1 MGAGAG
7 AGAGAE
13 AGAEARIARVTTDVL
28 DVAEHLAAVDDLAA
42 GAVVTFVGQ
51 IRDHDPGAQGEV
63 TGIEYSA
70 HPDAERIL
78 GELAAAAEAS
88 AVTGDVVR
96 VAVSHRIGALAVGDL
111 ALVACVA
118 TPHRGDA
125 YEVSR
130 ALVEA
135 IKAQLPIWKRQHEVD
150 GRTHWVGL

>member
-1 MGAGAG
+1 MTVA
-7 AGAGAE
+7 
-13 AGAEARIARVTTDVL
+13 IARVTTDVL
-28 DVAEHLAAVDDLAA
+28 DVAEHLAAVDDLAC
-42 GAVVTFVGQ
+42 GAVVTFVGR

-70 HPDAERIL
+70 HPDASRTIE
-78 GELAAAAEAS
+78 ELAARAAAS
-88 AVTGDVVR
+88 DVVGGVAR

-118 TPHRGDA
+118 TPHRADA

-130 ALVEA
+130 VLVEQ
-135 IKAQLPIWKRQHEVD
+135 IKAELPIWKRQHEVD

>member
-1 MGAGAG
+1 MAAL
-7 AGAGAE
+7 
-13 AGAEARIARVTTDVL
+13 ARVSSDPL
-28 DVAEHLAAVDDLAA
+28 DLAEHLAAVQDPAC

-51 IRDHDPGAQGEV
+51 VRDHDPDADGEV

-78 GELAAAAEAS
+78 AELAEQAEADG
-88 AVTGDVVR
+88 AR

-118 TPHRGDA
+118 TAHRAQA

-130 ALVEA
+130 ELVER
-135 IKAQLPIWKRQHEVD
+135 IKAELPVWKRQQQSD
-150 GRTHWVGL
+150 GRTSWVGI